1 MDLSEKILDKKEEL
15 LDEFENLKLEELAL
29 KIKQVSNR
37 ENNFIFS
44 IACLAARVSVLNQR
58 IQAIINENTANDNYV
73 KEEKNDTGN
82 IVEKIIKRSKK
93 PTNVPVEWVRVQIKE
108 TTEVNG
114 VRFPSGIQIDVT
126 SEDAQKMI
134 EGDKAILLEDLEKD
148 KEKETQNLLSI
159 VSINCLY
166 FVFSKTRFID
176 YFISCT
182 TFSRHLYGFR

>member
-29 KIKQVSNR
+29 KIKQVSSR
-37 ENNFIFS
+37 ENNLIFN

-58 IQAIINENTANDNYV
+58 IQAIINENTANDNYI
-73 KEEKNDTGN
+73 KEEKSDTGN

-114 VRFPSGIQIDVT
+114 VMFPSGIQIDVT
-126 SEDAQKMI
+126 DEDAKKMI

-148 KEKETQNLLSI
+148 KGKET
-159 VSINCLY
+159 
-166 FVFSKTRFID
+166 
-176 YFISCT
+176 
-182 TFSRHLYGFR
+182 